1 MRSYRFNA
9 GLGLLFAAAGVA
21 AACSG
26 DVAPAKGQLMVVL
39 QSDMAIPKDF
49 NRVQV
54 QISVLGKLAF
64 SNTYIADDAGAFT
77 LPGTIA
83 VVAGE
88 EAAPTVEVQ
97 VVGIDRQGAAQTFSK
112 VVTTLPR
119 ERIAT
124 LRVPI
129 QWLCTGQVTEFGQGA
144 DKQFV
149 SKCMPNKGKDQSC
162 LAGSCADVDVDE
174 SSLPEFVPTEV
185 FGGGE
190 YANDPSG
197 KCFDVQGCFKLGVDL
212 APDLDPDSPTYC
224 QASLEVPENY
234 TVNFAM
240 NTGPLGAGVCDD
252 NDPAA
257 PCYVVLDQSETF
269 GWSALKSNQIDS
281 APMGG
286 DVLPG
291 PSGTGGAPPSAGQGG
306 GKAGGTSS
314 APQGGSAN
322 GAGGS
327 TGTAGAAAPGA
338 GGSAGAAPGPSPYVT
353 SGNWHGDIYTNS
365 SPGSTIMLEN
375 PSAMGFPICVHGDI
389 DATGNPAAYAT
400 VGFNLQQAKGG
411 GLVQAIQPESSQGG
425 VYVEI
430 TNKLGN
436 ELRVELGGIN
446 AETDPNERWC
456 SALGDDGQLVP
467 WDAFSNQCWTGD
479 GAAYSPVNDFIKSI
493 QVTVPAAGIAR
504 ETFDFCIN
512 DISEATIAPR
522 RSPPQQAQ
530 SLPGGPGVKPQQ
542 TGGGEVN
549 GTVVVQFPFAV
560 CEKMLADPTLKL
572 SATAACEA
580 KTEAM
585 PICGPWS
592 SVSNPHVPDPGGTL
606 PDEGVGGAGG
616 DLPGAAGASSGEGG
630 APAASGGS
638 PNLGTGGTGE
648 DAAGSCQAD
657 PHEDTTPVIASFD
670 SDQPTGSIDPVDG
683 REGRVFSVSYGQCP
697 ATVLSALP
705 DGANLSP
712 KYLHFQMP
720 GTCAMTQTNM
730 VKLVVPLSAS
740 PAPAQSTIPQ
750 SMCSYDAAAY
760 SGVSF
765 WVKGIPGQS
774 LKAALL
780 SPDVLAVTDPIP
792 GGTCSSGCTPTFAD
806 VPLTGAWTEHTLM
819 FAGQKVDPGQILGL
833 QLQPT
838 ASSQVVF
845 DIDEISF
852 VGVDGL

>member
-1 MRSYRFNA
+1 MRSYRFNT

-149 SKCMPNKGKDQSC
+149 SKCMPQSGKDRSC
-162 LAGSCADVDVDE
+162 VAGSCTDVNVDE
-174 SSLPEFVPTEV
+174 ETLPAYVPTEV

-197 KCFDVQGCFKLGVDL
+197 KCFDVQGCFQLGVDL
-212 APDLDPDSPTYC
+212 APDLNPQSPTFC
-224 QASLEVPENY
+224 QASLVVPENY
-234 TVNFAM
+234 TANFAM
-240 NTGPLGAGVCDD
+240 NTGPLGAGVCDE

-269 GWSALKSNQIDS
+269 GWSALQSSQLDPGKVD
-281 APMGG
+281 
-286 DVLPG
+286 DVPG
-291 PSGTGGAPPSAGQGG
+291 PTGTGGGPSSAGPGSG
-306 GKAGGTSS
+306 TAGTSGR
-314 APQGGSAN
+314 APG
-322 GAGGS
+322 GAGGAANS
-327 TGTAGAAAPGA
+327 SGGTTSTAGQSQA
-338 GGSAGAAPGPSPYVT
+338 GGGAPAGGGTPPYVT
-353 SGNWHGDIYTNS
+353 SGNWHGDIYTNHS
-365 SPGSTIMLEN
+365 SDSVIMLDD
-375 PSAMGFPICVHGDI
+375 PHVMGFPICVQGFVNGSADSS
-389 DATGNPAAYAT
+389 NYAL
-400 VGFNLQQAKGG
+400 VGFNLAQEMGG
-411 GLVQAIQPESSQGG
+411 AVEDILPENSQGG
-425 VYVEI
+425 VYLDI
-430 TNKLGN
+430 ANDGGSP
-436 ELRVELGGIN
+436 LRVELNGLN
-446 AETDPNERWC
+446 AQKDPNEQWC
-456 SALGDDGQLVP
+456 SQFNPTGGVVP
-467 WDAFSNQCWTGD
+467 WSSFMNQCWTGD
-479 GAAYSPVNDFIKSI
+479 GALYSPTDQPLASI
-493 QVTVPAAGIAR
+493 QITVPGSTVL
-504 ETFDFCIN
+504 EPFSFCIN
-512 DISEATIAPR
+512 DISEGTIQPR

-530 SLPGGPGVKPQQ
+530 SLPDGPGVKPQQ
-542 TGGGEVN
+542 TGGGEVS

-580 KTEAM
+580 KTESM

-592 SVSNPHVPDPGGTL
+592 SVSNPHVPDPGGML

-638 PNLGTGGTGE
+638 PNLGTGGTGA
-648 DAAGSCQAD
+648 DGAGSCQAD
-657 PHEDTTPVIASFD
+657 PHEDTTPLIASFD
-670 SDQPTGSIDPVDG
+670 SDQPTGTIDPVDG

-697 ATVLSALP
+697 ATVINSAAG
-705 DGANLSP
+705 GANASL
-712 KYLHFQMP
+712 KYLHFQMQ
-720 GTCAMTQTNM
+720 GSCTMTQTNM
-730 VKLVVPLSAS
+730 VKLVVPLSAT
-740 PAPAQSTIPQ
+740 AGAGQSTIPA
-750 SMCSYDAAAY
+750 SMCAYDAAAY
-760 SGVSF
+760 TGVSF
-765 WVKGIPGQS
+765 WAKGIPGQL
-774 LKAALL
+774 LKASLL
-780 SPDVLAVTDPIP
+780 SPDTLAETDAIP
-792 GGTCSSGCTPTFAD
+792 GGVCQAGCTPTYRD
-806 VPLTGAWTEHTLM
+806 VALTAAWQEYTVL
-819 FAGQKVDPGQILGL
+819 FAGAKVDPGQLLGL

-838 ASSQVVF
+838 ASSEVMF
-845 DIDEISF
+845 DIDEVSF
-852 VGVDGL
+852 FGGAAN